1 MAIDGT
7 VTAGSQFEMAISEES
22 TFGTAITATTTD
34 LWKLLHLTE
43 HSEWDLSGLVRDETM
58 RLRGSR
64 VPHNEDNFFTRAGGT
79 VVIPFTCVATLTT
92 LDILLYLVMQQIT
105 SEEVGT
111 PFEKIFEWNSSSTQP
126 QFTDD
131 TGLFHTVVLNGGIGS
146 EDMIATTCILRDLT
160 ISSDPGTN
168 GGRLTLSGNFIS
180 GFSSATKFFESG
192 SQGFGTAT
200 QPGTA
205 YFNHCNLVTK
215 TIGGTDMIVESYSYT
230 LNNKAVRIGCDSSGD
245 AESYVLAGSGGYE
258 ITGSIRLLY
267 DDNAK
272 GLMTN
277 GLTSAFDDQLVLAY
291 GTGADPAT
299 TTGDF
304 LQKLN
309 INIPQTARDFAA
321 ETGTM
326 IDVTFKGADDGTNSM
341 AEIEIANAVDR
352 SWTA

>member
-7 VTAGSQFEMAISEES
+7 VTPGSQFEMAISEES

-34 LWKLLHLTE
+34 IWKLLHLTE

-64 VPHNEDNFFTRAGGT
+64 VPHNTDNFFSRAGGI
-79 VVIPFTCVATLTT
+79 VVIPFTCVATLIT
-92 LDILLYLVMQQIT
+92 LDLLLYGVMQTIA
-105 SEEVGT
+105 SEDAAS
-111 PFEKIFEWNSSSTQP
+111 PFEKIFVWDSSTTQP

-131 TGLFHTVVLNGGIGS
+131 TGKFYTVVLNGGIAS

-168 GGRLTLSGNFIS
+168 GGRLTVSGNFIS
-180 GFSSATKFFESG
+180 GHSSATKFFESG
-192 SQGFGTAT
+192 SQSFGTAT

-205 YFNHCNLVTK
+205 YFNHCNLKTK

-230 LNNKAVRIGCDSSGD
+230 LNNKAVRIGCDVNGD
-245 AESYVLAGSGGYE
+245 SESFALAGSGGYE
-258 ITGSIRLLY
+258 LTGSIRLLY

-277 GLTSAFDDQLVLAY
+277 GLTTAFDGPLVLAY

-309 INIPQTARDFAA
+309 INIPATARDFAA

-326 IDVTFKGADDGTNSM
+326 IDVTFKGADDGTNEM
-341 AEIEIANAVDR
+341 ADIEIAPAVDR
-352 SWTA
+352 VWTA

>member
-1 MAIDGT
+1 MTIDGT

-22 TFGTAITATTTD
+22 AFGTAITATTAD
-34 LWKLLHLTE
+34 IWKLLHLTE

-64 VPHNEDNFFTRAGGT
+64 VPHNEDNFFSRAGGT
-79 VVIPFTCVATLTT
+79 VVIPFTCVATKIT
-92 LDILLYLVMQQIT
+92 LDLLLYAVMQNIV
-105 SEEVGT
+105 SEDAAA
-111 PFEKIFEWNSSSTQP
+111 PYEKIFTWDGTSTTQP
-126 QFTDD
+126 QFTDN
-131 TGLFHTVVLNGGIGS
+131 TGKFYTVVLNGGIAS

-192 SQGFGTAT
+192 SQAFGTAT

-215 TIGGTDMIVESYSYT
+215 TIGGSDLIVESYSYT
-230 LNNKAVRIGCDSSGD
+230 LNNKALRIGCDVSGD
-245 AESYVLAGSGGYE
+245 AESYSLAGTGYE
-258 ITGSIRLLY
+258 LTGSIRLLY

-277 GLTSAFDDQLVLAY
+277 GLTTAFDGPLVLAY

-299 TTGDF
+299 TDGDF

-309 INIPQTARDFAA
+309 INIPATARDFAA

-326 IDVTFKGADDGTNSM
+326 IDVTFKGADDLTNEM
-341 AEIEIANAVDR
+341 AEIGRASCRERV
-352 SWTA
+352 

>member
-7 VTAGSQFEMAISEES
+7 VTAGSQFEMAISEEAV
-22 TFGTAITATTTD
+22 FGTAITATTQD

-43 HSEWDLSGLVRDETM
+43 HQEWDLSGLVRDETM

-64 VPHNEDNFFTRAGGT
+64 VPHSEDNFFSRAGGII
-79 VVIPFTCVATLTT
+79 VIPFTCIATKIT
-92 LDILLYLVMQQIT
+92 LDLLLYAVMQDIV
-105 SEEVGT
+105 SEDVAG
-111 PFEKIFEWNSSSTQP
+111 PFEKIFEWDSATTQP
-126 QFTDD
+126 EFTDN
-131 TGLFHTVVLNGGIGS
+131 TGKLFTVVLNGGISS
-146 EDMIATTCILRDLT
+146 EDMIATTCLLRDLT

-168 GGRLTLSGNFIS
+168 GGRLTCSGNFLS

-192 SQGFGTAT
+192 SQDFGTAT
-200 QPGTA
+200 QPGTD

-215 TIGGTDMIVESYSYT
+215 TIGGSDQIVESYSYT
-230 LNNKAVRIGCDSSGD
+230 FNNKAVRIGCDVNGD
-245 AESYVLAGSGGYE
+245 AESYALGIGGYE

-272 GLMTN
+272 GLVTN
-277 GLTSAFDDQLVLAY
+277 GLTSAFDTQLILAY
-291 GTGADPAT
+291 GSGNDPADT
-299 TTGDF
+299 DGDF

-321 ETGTM
+321 EAGTM
-326 IDVTFKGADDGTNSM
+326 IDVTFKGADDGTNEM

>member
-34 LWKLLHLTE
+34 IWQLLHLTE

-64 VPHNEDNFFTRAGGT
+64 VPHNTDNYFSRAGGT
-79 VVIPFTCVATLTT
+79 VVIPFTCVATDII
-92 LDILLYLVMQQIT
+92 LDSLLYAVMQDLV
-105 SEEVGT
+105 SEDATT
-111 PFEKIFEWNSSSTQP
+111 PFEKIFEWDSSTTQP
-126 QFTDD
+126 QFTDN
-131 TGLFHTVVLNGGIGS
+131 TGKLFTVVLNGGIAS

-192 SQGFGTAT
+192 SQSFGTAK
-200 QPGTA
+200 QPGTT

-215 TIGGTDMIVESYSYT
+215 TIGGADLIVESYSYT

-245 AESYVLAGSGGYE
+245 AESYALAGSGGYE

-272 GLMTN
+272 GLMAN
-277 GLTSAFDDQLVLAY
+277 GLTTAFDASLVLAY
-291 GTGADPAT
+291 GSGADPVT
-299 TTGDF
+299 TNGDF

-309 INIPQTARDFAA
+309 INIPATGRDFAA

-326 IDVTFKGADDGTNSM
+326 IDVTFKGADDGTNEM

-352 SWTA
+352 AW